1 MRNCFSLFNSFDF
14 DTFGDNRNSMISKN
28 PEDKSIEHKNR
39 TMENEHVETF
49 KVTAQGNG
57 WPTKVNITDTEWK
70 LQLDE
75 PLEDGGLNSGPN
87 PMQYFIASLAG
98 CQNEQAQVVAEELA
112 LNIEQININIE
123 IDLDLS
129 GFMGMTDH
137 SNGSYKSV
145 RLIATVAGELT
156 DADVKTLGE
165 KVDAR
170 CPILALLR
178 TSNCQIESSW
188 SKK

>member
-1 MRNCFSLFNSFDF
+1 
-14 DTFGDNRNSMISKN
+14 
-28 PEDKSIEHKNR
+28 
-39 TMENEHVETF
+39 MEKLHLETF
-49 KVTAQGNG
+49 KAQAQGNG
-57 WPTKVNITDTEWK
+57 WPTKVEIINTEWK

-75 PLEDGGLNSGPN
+75 PIEDGGLNSGPN
-87 PMQYFIASLAG
+87 PMQYFTASLAG
-98 CQNEQAQVVAEELA
+98 CQNEQAQVVAEELS

-129 GFMGMTDH
+129 GFMGTSDN
-137 SNGSYKSV
+137 SNGSYKNV
-145 RLIATVAGELT
+145 RLNTIVQGQVT
-156 DADVKTLGE
+156 DEQIKSLGQ

-178 TSNCQIESSW
+178 SSGCKIDSHW

>member
-1 MRNCFSLFNSFDF
+1 
-14 DTFGDNRNSMISKN
+14 
-28 PEDKSIEHKNR
+28 
-39 TMENEHVETF
+39 MENLHLETF
-49 KVTAQGNG
+49 KAEAQGTG
-57 WPTKVNITDTEWK
+57 WPTKVNIKDTEWN

-75 PLEDGGLNSGPN
+75 PVEDGGSNSGPN

-98 CQNEQAQVVAEELA
+98 CQNEQAQVIVDELS
-112 LNIEQININIE
+112 LNIEQINIDVE

-129 GFMGMTDH
+129 GFMGMSDN

-145 RLIATVAGELT
+145 RLSAVVLGDVT
-156 DADVKTLGE
+156 DEQIKTLGQ

-178 TSNCQIESSW
+178 TSGCEIESNW
-188 SKK
+188 SK